1 VGGSEKINNGGIKMI
16 KAVFFDMNET
26 LLNLSVLKEHFDK
39 HFEDSYALKYWF
51 VKLLHTSTVTG
62 VMNEYKNFGEL
73 AALVLESLFYENGK
87 TLTSETKNEILGS
100 FRKMPPYSDVAD
112 ALKLL
117 NQNNIRTVAV
127 SNSSLEMI
135 KEQLTN
141 AGIIDLFHSYYSV
154 DAVQKYKPFKEIYQY
169 AAREENIPT
178 DNVVMVAS
186 HDWDLFGAK
195 NAGLKTA
202 CIERKKEIFN
212 PYYFPADIYKTD
224 LVELVREIINIK

>member
-1 VGGSEKINNGGIKMI
+1 
-16 KAVFFDMNET
+16 
-26 LLNLSVLKEHFDK
+26 
-39 HFEDSYALKYWF
+39 
-51 VKLLHTSTVTG
+51 
-62 VMNEYKNFGEL
+62 
-73 AALVLESLFYENGK
+73 
-87 TLTSETKNEILGS
+87 
-100 FRKMPPYSDVAD
+100 VAD